1 MTTIIQP
8 DALKHYRDR
17 KHWTQEQLA
26 EATKG
31 KNKVSLPTIK
41 RIESTKD
48 GTYPANDRVAEGLA
62 KALGV
67 TLDDLPS
74 ARHLFF

>member
-1 MTTIIQP
+1 MTTAIHP
-8 DALKHYRDR
+8 GALRHSRDR
-17 KHWTQEQLA
+17 KRWTQEQLA

-67 TLDDLPS
+67 TLDELS
-74 ARHLFF
+74 